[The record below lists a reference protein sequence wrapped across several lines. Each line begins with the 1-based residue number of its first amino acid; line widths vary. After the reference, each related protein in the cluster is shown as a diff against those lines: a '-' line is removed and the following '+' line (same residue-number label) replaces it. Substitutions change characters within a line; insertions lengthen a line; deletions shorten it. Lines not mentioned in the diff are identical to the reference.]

1 MGMRVS
7 RGFLLL
13 EVVVSM
19 VVLTAGLMFVT
30 QAFSASQK
38 TVQRSQAL
46 LAASFLLEERMFE
59 FEEQGEIEE
68 RTLSGMFNVPQGLS
82 WQIQAVPMGLLNLNA
97 VTVTV
102 FKKEAPQGGYVLQAC
117 LNGAAIKGLT
127 P

>member
-1 MGMRVS
+1 MRGN

-13 EVVVSM
+13 EVVVSI

-30 QAFSASQK
+30 RAFGASKK
-38 TVQRSQAL
+38 TVQRSQDL

-68 RTLSGMFNVPQGLS
+68 GTLSGVFNAPQGLS
-82 WQIQAVPMGLLNLNA
+82 WKVQAVPMEFLNLNA

-102 FKKEAPQGGYVLQAC
+102 FKKDAPQGGYVLQAC
-117 LNGAAIKGLT
+117 LNRAVTRGLT